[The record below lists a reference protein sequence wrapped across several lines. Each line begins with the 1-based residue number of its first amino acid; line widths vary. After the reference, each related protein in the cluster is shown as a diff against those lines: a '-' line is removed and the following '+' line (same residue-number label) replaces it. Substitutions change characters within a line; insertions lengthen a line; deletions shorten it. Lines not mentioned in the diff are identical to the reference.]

1 MYAHNCMTVD
11 SHDKVKPWLQRK
23 LWVFV
28 AEDLE
33 SLLSLIRSTL
43 AIFIIIEN
51 YVRRVKSLHRP
62 ARRGAWPAAIMGGS
76 RMPCILTI
84 V

>member
-33 SLLSLIRSTL
+33 TECVVAGAVTRLL
-43 AIFIIIEN
+43 
-51 YVRRVKSLHRP
+51 
-62 ARRGAWPAAIMGGS
+62 ARLP
-76 RMPCILTI
+76 